1 MAKTI
6 LTAIPVLHVT
16 DAQRAEGFYCEKLG
30 FKKLWEYRPFED
42 KESPVYFAV
51 ERDGVILN
59 LSSFSG
65 DGVVGSVVRLDVE
78 DVDAFYAEFSQH
90 DVLFDLNPYNQSW
103 GNREM
108 YLHDPD
114 GNCLRFTQPIG

>member
-1 MAKTI
+1 MAKSI

-65 DGVVGSVVRLDVE
+65 DGVVG
-78 DVDAFYAEFSQH
+78 AW
-90 DVLFDLNPYNQSW
+90 FDS
-103 GNREM
+103 M
-108 YLHDPD
+108 
-114 GNCLRFTQPIG
+114 